1 MYITADMV
9 NPLVHWLRIPFDTIL
24 RIPLR
29 GLSRF
34 QGIVFRIS
42 LRGLSGFWVTLGLVV
57 PELLSIFVPVL
68 NLHKI

>member
-1 MYITADMV
+1 MYIKADMV

-42 LRGLSGFWVTLGLVV
+42 LSGLSGFWVTLGLVV